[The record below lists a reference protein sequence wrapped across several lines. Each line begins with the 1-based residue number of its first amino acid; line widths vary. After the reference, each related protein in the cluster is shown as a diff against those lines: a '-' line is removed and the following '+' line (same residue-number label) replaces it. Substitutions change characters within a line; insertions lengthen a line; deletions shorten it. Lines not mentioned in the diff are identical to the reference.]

1 MNGRQR
7 RCSHL
12 SQSRLMF
19 FLPRLT
25 PTSSLSAIDSAIPPN
40 CRIDWDCI
48 PSVRARRTNWPAGC
62 LPHAIEDDRLA
73 HLSGLVMEECRQRRI
88 VVPLPGTLERLCIGV
103 RYQARREVQRRLT
116 EGLSADQRHRLD
128 ALTQH
133 RGESGQSWLAWLR
146 QMPEATKPLA
156 MLGLIERLVHVRSF

>member
-1 MNGRQR
+1 
-7 RCSHL
+7 
-12 SQSRLMF
+12 MF
-19 FLPRLT
+19 FPPRLT
-25 PTSSLSAIDSAIPPN
+25 PTSPLSAIDSVIPPK
-40 CRIDWDCI
+40 CRTDWGLY
-48 PSVRARRTNWPAGC
+48 PFGTRAANELARWL

-73 HLSGLVMEECRQRRI
+73 HLAGLVMEECRQRRS

-103 RYQARREVQRRLT
+103 RYQARRRQT

-146 QMPEATKPLA
+146 QMPEATK
-156 MLGLIERLVHVRSF
+156 

>member
-1 MNGRQR
+1 MQV
-7 RCSHL
+7 
-12 SQSRLMF
+12 RLGLYPF
-19 FLPRLT
+19 GT
-25 PTSSLSAIDSAIPPN
+25 
-40 CRIDWDCI
+40 
-48 PSVRARRTNWPAGC
+48 RAAGELANWL
-62 LPHAIEDDRLA
+62 LPHAIEDDRLV
-73 HLSGLVMEECRQRRI
+73 HLAGLVMEECRQRRI

-156 MLGLIERLVHVRSF
+156 MLGLIERLVHVRSSCLV